1 MLISYIALHYLRYV
15 FYIRNKY
22 IFSLSMFNLD
32 LLLSVSYS
40 LVLEFSLELKSFF
53 SLIFILLKITFS
65 GKSLSIVIY

>member
-1 MLISYIALHYLRYV
+1 
-15 FYIRNKY
+15 
-22 IFSLSMFNLD
+22 MFNLD